1 MWVGAESLPEKKNRK
16 CKKRKEVGKGRDGE
30 RAGCDFLG
38 GGREIGEEGE
48 REAERKMEKE
58 AVAAGFFNTN

>member
-1 MWVGAESLPEKKNRK
+1 MQK
-16 CKKRKEVGKGRDGE
+16 KKRGGQRQRWKRAG
-30 RAGCDFLG
+30 AGCDFLG